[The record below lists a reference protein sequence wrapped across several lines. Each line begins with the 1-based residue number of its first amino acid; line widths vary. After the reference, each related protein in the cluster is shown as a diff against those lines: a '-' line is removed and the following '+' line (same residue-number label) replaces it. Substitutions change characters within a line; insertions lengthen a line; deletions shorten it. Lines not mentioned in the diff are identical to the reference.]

1 MAIEGYVLT
10 GYGRWGVSENS
21 DFCEPKKCV
30 RTLRLKV
37 KAESYAWLN
46 GAAIE
51 VNQCWN
57 YANETS
63 FKAARPFAGP
73 SRWLSG
79 FDLDGLTAGATQC
92 FECIGSGTIQR
103 INAEYAVRRRQAKK
117 AKLRFRVSRGPKRSL
132 GWVPFKAEQLR
143 RRCRAIRFSGKYFR
157 VFERE
162 RLEGV
167 NLKSGCFAE
176 DAVGDWW
183 LCVAVEQ
190 SVRVAPASKTAVGI
204 DLGLKTIA
212 ATSDREK
219 LEAGHFYRGIEAK
232 IAQAQRRGH
241 KRQARR
247 LHRTAKRRRADALHK
262 FSNHLVATYS
272 TIFIG
277 DVSSTRLRK
286 TRMAKSV
293 LDAGWGM
300 LKAQLHYKGEHAGRC
315 VRIVN
320 ERNTT
325 RTCSNCGSL
334 EGPAGLD
341 KLFVRQWLCRECGV
355 THDRDVNAARNILA
369 AGRCCPSVRGN
380 ESSPSAAPPSQT
392 SRRCEA
398 RISARKAAA

>member
-1 MAIEGYVLT
+1 MV
-10 GYGRWGVSENS
+10 GRVVSENS
-21 DFCEPKKCV
+21 DLREPKKCV

-63 FKAARPFAGP
+63 FKAAHPFAG
-73 SRWLSG
+73 SRRWLSR
-79 FDLDGLTAGATQC
+79 FDLDRLTAGAA
-92 FECIGSGTIQR
+92 EYLERIGSGTIQR
-103 INAEYAVRRRQAKK
+103 INAEYVLRRKQAKK

-143 RRCRAIRFSGKYFR
+143 RRGRAIRFAGKHFR
-157 VFERE
+157 VFERK
-162 RLEGV
+162 RLKGV
-167 NLKSGCFAE
+167 RLKSGCFAQ

-190 SVRVAPASKTAVGI
+190 SVSAAAPSKADVGI
-204 DLGLKTIA
+204 DLGLKTTA
-212 ATSDREK
+212 ATSDGEK
-219 LEAGHFYRGIEAK
+219 LEAGRFYRGIEAK

-241 KRQARR
+241 MRQAKR
-247 LHRTAKRRRADALHK
+247 LHRTAKRRRGDALHK
-262 FSNHLVATYS
+262 FSNHLVTTYS
-272 TIFIG
+272 TILIG
-277 DVSSTRLRK
+277 DVSSTRLTK

-300 LKAQLHYKGEHAGRC
+300 LKTQIHYKGEYAGRC

-325 RTCSNCGSL
+325 RACSNCGSL
-334 EGPAGLD
+334 TGPAGLD

-380 ESSPSAAPPSQT
+380 ESSPSAAPPSQK

-398 RISARKAAA
+398 RISRREAAA

>member
-1 MAIEGYVLT
+1 MSIEGYVPT

-46 GAAIE
+46 AAAVE

-63 FKAARPFAGP
+63 FKAAHPFAGP
-73 SRWLSG
+73 RRWLG
-79 FDLDGLTAGATQC
+79 EFDLNNLTAGAAEY
-92 FECIGSGTIQR
+92 FAHIGSGTIQR

-117 AKLRFRVSRGPKRSL
+117 AKLRFRVSRGPRRAL

-143 RRCRAIRFSGKYFR
+143 RRGRAIRFSGKHFR

-167 NLKSGCFAE
+167 RLKSGCFAQ

-190 SVRVAPASKTAVGI
+190 SVSAAAPSKSEVGI
-204 DLGLKTIA
+204 DLGLKTTA
-212 ATSDREK
+212 ATSDGEK
-219 LEAGHFYRGIEAK
+219 LEAGHFYRGVEAK

-241 KRQARR
+241 KRQAKR

-262 FSNHLVATYS
+262 FSNHLVTTYS
-272 TIFIG
+272 TILIG
-277 DVSSTRLRK
+277 DVSSTRLVK

-300 LKAQLHYKGEHAGRC
+300 LKAQLHYKGEYAGRC

-325 RTCSNCGSL
+325 RACSNCGSL
-334 EGPAGLD
+334 TGPAGLD
-341 KLFVRQWLCRECGV
+341 KLFVRQWLCTECGV

-369 AGRCCPSVRGN
+369 AGRCCPSVSGN
-380 ESSPSAAPPSQT
+380 ESSPSALPPSQT
-392 SRRCEA
+392 SRRCQA

>member
-1 MAIEGYVLT
+1 
-10 GYGRWGVSENS
+10 
-21 DFCEPKKCV
+21 V
-30 RTLRLKV
+30 RTRRLKV
-37 KAESYAWLN
+37 KAESYAWLDA
-46 GAAIE
+46 AAIE

-57 YANETS
+57 YVNETS
-63 FKAARPFAGP
+63 FKAACPFVGP
-73 SRWLSG
+73 SRSLSE
-79 FDLDGLTAGATQC
+79 FDLNNLTAGSTEYFAR
-92 FECIGSGTIQR
+92 IGSGTIQR
-103 INAEYAVRRRQAKK
+103 VNAEYAVRRTQAKK

-132 GWVPFKAEQLR
+132 GWVPFKAQQLR
-143 RRCRAIRFSGKYFR
+143 RRGRSIRFSGKHFR

-167 NLKSGCFAE
+167 RLKSGCFTQ
-176 DAVGDWW
+176 DSVGDWW
-183 LCVAVEQ
+183 LCVAVEHFVQ
-190 SVRVAPASKTAVGI
+190 AAPPTKTEVGI
-204 DLGLKTIA
+204 DLGLKTTA
-212 ATSDREK
+212 ATSDGEK
-219 LEAGHFYRGIEAK
+219 LEAGHFYRDIEAR

-241 KRQARR
+241 KRQAKR
-247 LHRTAKRRRADALHK
+247 LHRTAKRRRSDALHK
-262 FSNHLVATYS
+262 FSNHLIASYS

-277 DVSSTRLRK
+277 DVSSTRLTK

-300 LKAQLHYKGEHAGRC
+300 LKAQLHYKGEYAGRC

-325 RTCSNCGSL
+325 RTCSNCGSRR
-334 EGPAGLD
+334 GPTGLD

-380 ESSPSAAPPSQT
+380 ESSPSAPPPSQT

-398 RISARKAAA
+398 RISGRKAAA